1 MMRLDGGPLGD
12 IAPGMFAAWLKDGG
26 ECGASAGL
34 RSALTCAPQGPARLF
49 AAGWRPAADLLAELD
64 PGHGERLEDLCGKL
78 GDGRAAVVV
87 TGQQPGFLGGP
98 LYTLYKI
105 ATAVALARRRT
116 LSGHPTV
123 PVFWSAD
130 DDTDLAEALAAV
142 AWLPGLRGVI
152 RSGGR
157 EYLKRLDLRG
167 RMAGTLSS
175 SIMHHPFVREME
187 GRGVGPE
194 DLPWGELFDHD
205 WPLSHFLAVFWTR
218 LFAADGLIVLS
229 GDDPRLHASAGEL
242 SAKLRSRTN
251 ELAALV
257 RARGEELERQGGH
270 AQLDERSLRQPWY
283 TSDGT
288 RRQPLSAADPQD
300 PSTLRPGVLMRSAI
314 QDWLLGPV
322 AVVAGPGEF
331 AYMKQLE
338 PIFEAVGV
346 PRCPVVARL
355 AGTIVP
361 PGTSPVEMSPGAVDR
376 ESGNLAAAFLEDAE
390 KRLRRLLTEDVGLD
404 EKRSGML
411 AAGRIRRWRKG
422 LTHMVTAQAR
432 VVGATK
438 GPPWL
443 APLGRTQERSLAVMG
458 ALLAWGNPFLDA
470 VESAAAVHL
479 DHGLAGDW
487 RTALFELSAEG
498 DES

>member
-1 MMRLDGGPLGD
+1 
-12 IAPGMFAAWLKDGG
+12 MFAAWLMDGG
-26 ECGASAGL
+26 EFGATSGLQSALASA
-34 RSALTCAPQGPARLF
+34 PHGPARLF
-49 AAGWRPAADLLAELD
+49 ASGWRPADDLLDELD
-64 PGHGERLEDLCGKL
+64 PEHIEHLEDLCGKL
-78 GDGRAAVVV
+78 ADGRAAVVV

-105 ATAVALARRRT
+105 ATAVALARSRT
-116 LSGHPTV
+116 LNGHPTV

-142 AWLPGLRGVI
+142 AWLPGLRRVV

-157 EYLKRLDLRG
+157 EYLKRRDLRG
-167 RMAGTLSS
+167 RMVGTLSS
-175 SIMHHPFVREME
+175 SILHHSFAREME
-187 GRGVGPE
+187 GRGIGPGC
-194 DLPWGELFDHD
+194 LPWAELIEQAIDLD
-205 WPLSHFLAVFWTR
+205 WPLSRMLTVFWTR

-229 GDDPRLHASAGEL
+229 GDDPRLHASAGDL
-242 SAKLRSRTN
+242 SAELRTRTA

-257 RARGEELERQGGH
+257 RSRGEDLREHGGH

-283 TSDGT
+283 GSDGT
-288 RRQPLSAADPQD
+288 RRQPLAAADPQD

-338 PIFEAVGV
+338 PLFEAVGV
-346 PRCPVVARL
+346 PRCPVVARMS
-355 AGTIVP
+355 GTIVS
-361 PGTSPVEMSPGAVDR
+361 PGTSPVEVSPGAADR
-376 ESGNLAAAFLEDAE
+376 ESGNLAAVFLEDAE
-390 KRLRRLLTEDVGLD
+390 KRLRKLLTEDVGLD
-404 EKRSGML
+404 ATRSRTL
-411 AAGRIRRWRKG
+411 AAERIRRWRKG
-422 LTHMVTAQAR
+422 LTHMVSAQAR
-432 VVGATK
+432 VVRASQ

-443 APLGRTQERSLAVMG
+443 APLGRTQERSLAAMG
-458 ALLAWGNPFLDA
+458 TLLAWGDPFLDA
-470 VESAAAVHL
+470 VENAAAVHL

-487 RTALFELSAEG
+487 RTSLFELPAEG